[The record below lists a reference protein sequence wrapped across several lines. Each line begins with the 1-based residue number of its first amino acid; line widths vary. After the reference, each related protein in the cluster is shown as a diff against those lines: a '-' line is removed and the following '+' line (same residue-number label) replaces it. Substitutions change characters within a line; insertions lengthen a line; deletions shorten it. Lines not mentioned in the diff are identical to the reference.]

1 MHTLTRSGLEVVVT
15 SLTRTQVVRK
25 GTWVRIPPA
34 PPSFVDKRDASKN
47 PALRCGI
54 VACKEHVLPKNK
66 NSRERIGA
74 YALSV
79 QRSSVVLAI
88 AFSMLS
94 GYPVVTTNRKENGQ
108 HGTEKEPLR

>member
-1 MHTLTRSGLEVVVT
+1 M
-15 SLTRTQVVRK
+15 VRK
-25 GTWVRIPPA
+25 WVGN
-34 PPSFVDKRDASKN
+34 PSFVDKPDASNN

-94 GYPVVTTNRKENGQ
+94 GYPVVTTNRRENGQ
-108 HGTEKEPLR
+108 HGTEKRTSALNVKLNIYRIMVSKIKWCAA